1 MASVWPSH
9 NSINEISKYFRGAE
23 SSELSQSG
31 KPVFSRE
38 STGLVKKL
46 SLLDTISFNLG
57 DQAVATVF
65 GLMAY
70 TVILL
75 PSVTGM
81 NLVVASVIAAAIM
94 VPNLVVYTMMQR
106 RVLRTGGDYVW
117 TSRAFGGLF
126 GSSITLM
133 GVTLEWMPYMALIV
147 LSTVIALGSA
157 GLSLGYSG
165 AASLLVGTASQNIP
179 LAYAIAIAIFVI
191 LIAINIFMPKAAF
204 KILSFLIVA
213 GIAIMLLA
221 FAVVAYMGQTGAVNY
236 INSLGASGISYS
248 TVANSY
254 TGSTAINW
262 TTTLSIVPIF
272 ILLSYAWFSAAA
284 SAGSEFKGKSG
295 VRYNSIGGYVVAV
308 ALGTIGYAV
317 MYYAGGFQF
326 VNAAFSNSTLVYTYG
341 FSLWGWAMGATSSL
355 ALAWVIAIGWMML
368 QVSILMAGIVLVS
381 RYMFAQS
388 FDKYL
393 PEKLS
398 YVSRRFG
405 SPITALSVILVITL
419 ILTGVALYTY
429 STFFA
434 LYGAIL
440 ASWIYF
446 AFVGIAAVI
455 YAIKHDKGGA
465 KTGLVLAGILSC
477 ASFIYMAYE
486 FIWYPTIWG
495 MSNLAYEYIVATFIA
510 GVVIYLISSSYY
522 KGKGINISLAFK
534 EIPPE

>member
-1 MASVWPSH
+1 M
-9 NSINEISKYFRGAE
+9 
-23 SSELSQSG
+23 
-31 KPVFSRE
+31 
-38 STGLVKKL
+38 
-46 SLLDTISFNLG
+46 G

-65 GLMAY
+65 GLVPF

-75 PSVTGM
+75 SSVSGM
-81 NLVVASVIAAAIM
+81 NLVVASLIAAAIM

-117 TSRAFGGLF
+117 VSRSFGGLI
-126 GSSITLM
+126 GNSITFM

-165 AASLLVGTASQNIP
+165 AASLLVGTSTQNIP
-179 LAYAIAIAIFVI
+179 LDYGVSIAIFVI

-204 KILSFLIVA
+204 KILSFLIVV
-213 GIAIMLLA
+213 GIAIMLFA
-221 FAVVAYMGQTGAVNY
+221 FGVIAYTGQAGAVHY
-236 INSLGASGISYS
+236 INSLGDSNITYSGI
-248 TVANSY
+248 VGQY

-262 TTTLSIVPIF
+262 TTTFSIVPIF

-295 VRYNSIGGYVVAV
+295 VRYNAIGGYLGAVV
-308 ALGTIGYAV
+308 LGTVGYAI
-317 MYYAGGFQF
+317 MYAAGGFKF
-326 VNAAFSNSTLVYTYG
+326 VNAALYNSTLVYTYG
-341 FSLWGWAMGATSSL
+341 FNMWAWAMGATSSL
-355 ALAWVIAIGWMML
+355 AVAWIIGIGWMML
-368 QVSILMAGIVLVS
+368 QISILMAGIVLVS

-388 FDKYL
+388 FDRYL
-393 PEKLS
+393 PERLS
-398 YVSRRFG
+398 HVSKRFG
-405 SPITALSVILVITL
+405 SPTVSLGVILVITL

-429 STFFA
+429 STFFD

-446 AFVGIAAVI
+446 ALVGIAAAM

-465 KTGLVLAGILSC
+465 KAGLVLAGILSF
-477 ASFIYMAYE
+477 ASFLYMAYE
-486 FIWYPTIWG
+486 FVAYPTIWG
-495 MSNLAYEYIVATFIA
+495 MSDLAYEYIVATFIA
-510 GVVIYLISSSYY
+510 GVVIYLVSSSYY
-522 KGKGINISLAFK
+522 KKKGIDISLAFK